1 MFQTKAM
8 KSTFAKLQ
16 IVLISISMLGMIIAQ
31 MNELISL
38 NTKFLSALLVFGLA
52 RIIQVLNKELGLEM
66 LSEDA

>member
-1 MFQTKAM
+1 MSQTKAM

-16 IVLISISMLGMIIAQ
+16 IVLISISMLGMLIAQ
-31 MNELISL
+31 LNELISL

-52 RIIQVLNKELGLEM
+52 RIIQVLNKEFGIEM

>member
-1 MFQTKAM
+1 M

-52 RIIQVLNKELGLEM
+52 RIIQVLNKEFGLEM

>member
-1 MFQTKAM
+1 M

-16 IVLISISMLGMIIAQ
+16 IVLISISMLGMMIAQ

-52 RIIQVLNKELGLEM
+52 RIIQVLNKEFGLEM
-66 LSEDA
+66 LREDA

>member
-1 MFQTKAM
+1 M

-16 IVLISISMLGMIIAQ
+16 IVLISISMLGLMIAQ

-52 RIIQVLNKELGLEM
+52 RIIQVLNKEFGLEM

>member
-1 MFQTKAM
+1 MFQTEAM

-52 RIIQVLNKELGLEM
+52 RIIQVLNKEFGLEM

>member
-1 MFQTKAM
+1 MCQTKAM

-16 IVLISISMLGMIIAQ
+16 IVLISISMLGMLIAQ
-31 MNELISL
+31 LNELIYL

-52 RIIQVLNKELGLEM
+52 RIIQVLNKEFGIEM

>member
-1 MFQTKAM
+1 M

-16 IVLISISMLGMIIAQ
+16 IVLISISMLGMLIAQ

-52 RIIQVLNKELGLEM
+52 RIIQVLNKEFGLEM
-66 LSEDA
+66 LREDA